1 MFEVHDLQSRDVFDR
16 VTVNVKVVSAKECTT
31 VAEKNLQE
39 LMIGDS
45 SGKVERCNCRCG
57 RCRSTSWKRGKLLPE
72 RFHGE
77 GLSRYKILNNAMRR
91 GRGASN

>member
-1 MFEVHDLQSRDVFDR
+1 VFEVHDLQSRDVFDR

-45 SGKVERCNCRCG
+45 SGKV
-57 RCRSTSWKRGKLLPE
+57 
-72 RFHGE
+72 
-77 GLSRYKILNNAMRR
+77 
-91 GRGASN
+91 